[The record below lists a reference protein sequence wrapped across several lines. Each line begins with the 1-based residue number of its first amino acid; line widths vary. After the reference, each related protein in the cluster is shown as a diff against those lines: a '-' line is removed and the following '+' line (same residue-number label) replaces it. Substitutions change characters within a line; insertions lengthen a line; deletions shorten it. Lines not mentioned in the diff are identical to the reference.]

1 METVES
7 GFSSLFALVSSND
20 LFIHVS
26 DAGIVIVVIPMLRF
40 AHGAHS
46 HHRLVPST

>member
-1 METVES
+1 MKTVQS
-7 GFSSLFALVSSND
+7 GFNALFARVSSND

-26 DAGIVIVVIPMLRF
+26 DGGIVFVIIPVLRF